1 LRLVTGLSETVAT
14 SLQPRVNILG
24 VGVSALNMQ
33 AALHETESLVNRAGQ
48 GYVCVT
54 GVHGI
59 MEAPVAPLPGQESK
73 IHLVDLSAAYCL
85 EGFLS
90 W

>member
-1 LRLVTGLSETVAT
+1 LHLGTGLSEAVAS

-24 VGVSALNMQ
+24 VGVSALNMET
-33 AALHETESLVNRAGQ
+33 AVRETELLVNRAGQ

-59 MEAPVAPLPGQESK
+59 IEAQAAPLPGQQSK

-85 EGFLS
+85 KGF
-90 W
+90 